1 MIGVPFES
9 SSLPRF
15 DSNRNRPPCASG
27 RLTFQSS
34 VKRSFD
40 EKSNS
45 IGSKE
50 NRQSASTVLGQ
61 GKIA

>member
-15 DSNRNRPPCASG
+15 DSNRNRHPCASG
-27 RLTFQSS
+27 RLTSKLK

-50 NRQSASTVLGQ
+50 SRLSASTVLGQ